1 MDTVYVMLRRMIRG
15 MNPFSADRRHVHH
28 TLIYIGLSETQTSWL
43 LLAASLLFGG
53 IGFFGWFYGIPEYV
67 LTYAFLVTFLA
78 HCTFMQCRRDIFR
91 FFGFGQKQSV
101 VEPAP
106 EATALRK
113 VA

>member
-28 TLIYIGLSETQTSWL
+28 TLIYMGLSETQSSWL

-67 LTYAFLVTFLA
+67 LTVAFLATFLA
-78 HCTFMQCRRDIFR
+78 HCTLMQRWREIFR
-91 FFGFGQKQSV
+91 FFGRSQRKSV
-101 VEPAP
+101 AQPIAEVK
-106 EATALRK
+106 AL
-113 VA
+113 AE